1 LQRSSGGGL
10 FAGIFDV
17 VQAFIGFGLLGTT
30 QERILQHIAGGILG
44 ERSYRMGWKSGVLG
58 FFLHFTIAFTA
69 ATVYYVASRK
79 MRVLVD
85 QPVVC
90 GLLFGE
96 TVFLFM
102 YFVVLPLSALG
113 IQDGGRRQTPI
124 FSIGWRNPFRS
135 ARIGELASK
144 SAANYLSAGKSNQLR
159 RSA

>member
-1 LQRSSGGGL
+1 MKTNQNMSLGSLRKRPFAAIFWGGL

-30 QERILQHIAGGILG
+30 HERILQHIAGGILG

-96 TVFLFM
+96 IVFLFM

-124 FSIGWRNPFRS
+124 FSIG
-135 ARIGELASK
+135 
-144 SAANYLSAGKSNQLR
+144 
-159 RSA
+159 